1 MQDEEVLAALGAS
14 AGRRILGVGSVA
26 GLGLT
31 LLYLAL
37 VQSPSLGWQVF
48 MVGFGGT
55 CVFLAERMWR
65 ATAQWLILTRDG
77 LRDNT
82 GRMIAPAAQIR
93 SVDRGVFAF
102 KPSNGFRI
110 LLTEKA
116 PAVWQPGLWWR
127 VGRSVGVG
135 GVTAGTP
142 AKYMAEQ
149 IQDLITR
156 QSQD

>member
-1 MQDEEVLAALGAS
+1 MQDDKVLAALGAS
-14 AGRRILGVGSVA
+14 AGRRVLGVGSVA

-37 VQSPSLGWQVF
+37 VQSPSLGWQLF
-48 MVGFGGT
+48 MVGFGAI
-55 CVFLAERMWR
+55 CVFLSERMWR
-65 ATAQWLILTRDG
+65 ATAQWLVLTRDG
-77 LRDNT
+77 LRDNK
-82 GRMIAPAAQIR
+82 GRMIAPVAQIR

-110 LLTEKA
+110 LLSEKA

-135 GVTAGTP
+135 GVTSGTP

-149 IQDLITR
+149 IQALIDQR
-156 QSQD
+156 AHD

>member
-1 MQDEEVLAALGAS
+1 MQDEQVLAALGAS

-48 MVGFGGT
+48 MVGFGVT

-82 GRMIAPAAQIR
+82 GRMIAPVAQMR

-110 LLTEKA
+110 QLTEKA

-135 GVTAGTP
+135 GVTSGTP
-142 AKYMAEQ
+142 AKFMAEQ

-156 QSQD
+156 QSQN

>member
-37 VQSPSLGWQVF
+37 AQSPSLGWQVF
-48 MVGFGGT
+48 MVGFGAT
-55 CVFLAERMWR
+55 CVFLAERI
-65 ATAQWLILTRDG
+65 WLVLTRDG

-82 GRMIAPAAQIR
+82 GRMIAPVAQIR

-135 GVTAGTP
+135 GVTSGTP
-142 AKYMAEQ
+142 AKFMTEQ
-149 IQDLITR
+149 IQDLLAR

>member
-65 ATAQWLILTRDG
+65 ATAQWLVLTRDG

-149 IQDLITR
+149 IQELITR